1 MNLQKTSYLVG
12 IIFIVFVAACTKGIS
27 KQARSQVTY
36 SGGFS
41 ELQRNPDDHKDE
53 VVLLGGKI
61 IDTEVNA
68 ASSEI
73 IVLQLPLGG
82 GDRPEVGDQSK
93 GRFLIRSKQLLDPAL
108 YKKGMAITVVG
119 RLVGN
124 ETRTI
129 DEFKYN
135 YPVIEPIEIKLWSEN
150 RYGGPSVHFGFG
162 VLKSF

>member
-1 MNLQKTSYLVG
+1 MILKKYSYLFG

-36 SGGFS
+36 TGDFS
-41 ELQRNPDDHKDE
+41 ELQRNPDAYKDE

-61 IDTEVNA
+61 IDTKANA
-68 ASSEI
+68 GSSEI
-73 IVLQLPLGG
+73 VVLQLPLGG
-82 GDRPEVGDQSK
+82 GDRPQVGDQSK

-108 YKKGMAITVVG
+108 YRKGMPITLVG

-135 YPVIEPIEIKLWSEN
+135 YPVIEPMEVKLWSEN

>member
-1 MNLQKTSYLVG
+1 MILQKNSYLFGV
-12 IIFIVFVAACTKGIS
+12 ILILFVAACTKGIA

-36 SGGFS
+36 TGDFS
-41 ELQRNPDDHKDE
+41 ELQRNSDAYKDE

-61 IDTEVNA
+61 IDTKANA
-68 ASSEI
+68 DSSEI
-73 IVLQLPLGG
+73 VVLQLPLGG
-82 GDRPEVGDQSK
+82 GDRPQVGDQSK

-108 YKKGMAITVVG
+108 YRKGMPITLVG

-135 YPVIEPIEIKLWSEN
+135 YPIIEPMEVKLWSES

-162 VLKSF
+162 VLKRF

>member
-1 MNLQKTSYLVG
+1 MILRKTSYVVG
-12 IIFIVFVAACTKGIS
+12 IILVLFMAACTKGIS
-27 KQARSQVTY
+27 KQARSQVTF
-36 SGGFS
+36 SGDFA

-53 VVLLGGKI
+53 IVLLGGKI
-61 IDTEVNA
+61 IDTKVNA
-68 ASSEI
+68 TSSEI
-73 IVLQLPLGG
+73 IVLQLPLGV
-82 GDRPEVGDQSK
+82 GDRPQVGDQSA

-108 YKKGMAITVVG
+108 YRKGMAITVVG

-135 YPVIEPIEIKLWSEN
+135 YPVIEPIEVKLWSEDK
-150 RYGGPSVHFGFG
+150 YGGPSVHFGFG

>member
-1 MNLQKTSYLVG
+1 MILRKTSYVVG
-12 IIFIVFVAACTKGIS
+12 IIFIVFVAACSKGIS

-41 ELQRNPDDHKDE
+41 ELQRNPDDYKDK
-53 VVLLGGKI
+53 VALLGGKI

-68 ASSEI
+68 TSSEI

-82 GDRPEVGDQSK
+82 GDRPQVGDQSE

-108 YKKGMAITVVG
+108 YRKGMAITVVG
-119 RLVGN
+119 KLVGN

-129 DEFKYN
+129 DEFGYN
-135 YPVIEPIEIKLWSEN
+135 YPVIVPLEIRLWLEDK
-150 RYGGPSVHFGFG
+150 YGGPSVHFGFG
-162 VLKSF
+162 VFKSF

>member
-12 IIFIVFVAACTKGIS
+12 IILIVFVTACTKGIS

-36 SGGFS
+36 SGDFS
-41 ELQRNPDDHKDE
+41 ELQRNPDDYKDE
-53 VVLLGGKI
+53 IVLLGGKI
-61 IDTEVNA
+61 IDTKVNA
-68 ASSEI
+68 DSSEI

-82 GDRPEVGDQSK
+82 GDRPDVGDQSM
-93 GRFLIRSKQLLDPAL
+93 GRFVIRSKQLLDPAL
-108 YKKGMAITVVG
+108 YRKGMAITVVG

-135 YPVIEPIEIKLWSEN
+135 YPVIEPMEVKLWSEDK
-150 RYGGPSVHFGFG
+150 YGGPSVHFGFG

>member
-1 MNLQKTSYLVG
+1 MILRKTSYVVG
-12 IIFIVFVAACTKGIS
+12 IILVLFMAACTKGIS
-27 KQARSQVTY
+27 KQARSQVTF
-36 SGGFS
+36 SGDFA

-53 VVLLGGKI
+53 IVLLGGKI
-61 IDTEVNA
+61 IDTKVNA
-68 ASSEI
+68 TSSEI

-82 GDRPEVGDQSK
+82 GDRPQVGDQSA

-108 YKKGMAITVVG
+108 YRKGMAITVVG

-135 YPVIEPIEIKLWSEN
+135 YPVIEPIEVKLWSEDK
-150 RYGGPSVHFGFG
+150 YGGPSVHFGFG

>member
-1 MNLQKTSYLVG
+1 MILRKTSYVVG
-12 IIFIVFVAACTKGIS
+12 IIFVLFMAACTKGIS
-27 KQARSQVTY
+27 KQTRSQVTY

-41 ELQRNPDDHKDE
+41 ELQRSPGDYKDE

-61 IDTEVNA
+61 IDTKVNA
-68 ASSEI
+68 TSSEI

-82 GDRPEVGDQSK
+82 GNRPQVGDQST

-108 YKKGMAITVVG
+108 YRKGMAITVVG
-119 RLVGN
+119 KLVGN

-135 YPVIEPIEIKLWSEN
+135 YPVIEPIEVKLWSEDK
-150 RYGGPSVHFGFG
+150 YGGPSVHFGFG